1 MGTANV
7 LASELNGCEPEFAAP
22 AFDAVSANHRDAN
35 NLLYTPVLTCSHCK
49 GTTFASRDGQTGRR
63 YRCTSCDR
71 RADTA
76 MCSCSHHYGAHAAGG
91 CMGVQDDGFLCE
103 CNLRGGR

>member
-1 MGTANV
+1 MTQIA
-7 LASELNGCEPEFAAP
+7 LKPI
-22 AFDAVSANHRDAN
+22 
-35 NLLYTPVLTCSHCK
+35 LYTPVLTCGHCK
-49 GTTFASRDGQTGRR
+49 GTTFAMRDGQTGRR
-63 YRCTSCDR
+63 YRCTSCEK

-91 CMGVQDDGFLCE
+91 CMGVLDGGSLCE

>member
-1 MGTANV
+1 MARQKEGSISMTTDTDRAAAVASLVRTAGV
-7 LASELNGCEPEFAAP
+7 YQAP
-22 AFDAVSANHRDAN
+22 
-35 NLLYTPVLTCSHCK
+35 LIYTPVLTCLHCK
-49 GTTFASRDGQTGRR
+49 GTTFAIRDGQFGRR

-103 CNLRGGR
+103 CNLRGSR